1 VGAREIIYWYRER
14 RPQLLS
20 GQIRPTGTG
29 QEISRTPSDYER
41 EGEQVSISCELQE
54 LEEVMAKAGV
64 LLTGNAYDTAQDYL
78 QDNCACATYR
88 YLLEG
93 VSK

>member
-1 VGAREIIYWYRER
+1 MST
-14 RPQLLS
+14 PL
-20 GQIRPTGTG
+20 PT
-29 QEISRTPSDYER
+29 ER

-88 YLLEG
+88 YLLKG
-93 VSK
+93 VSV

>member
-1 VGAREIIYWYRER
+1 M
-14 RPQLLS
+14 
-20 GQIRPTGTG
+20 
-29 QEISRTPSDYER
+29 
-41 EGEQVSISCELQE
+41 SISCELQD

-88 YLLEG
+88 YLLKG
-93 VSK
+93 VSV

>member
-1 VGAREIIYWYRER
+1 M
-14 RPQLLS
+14 
-20 GQIRPTGTG
+20 
-29 QEISRTPSDYER
+29 
-41 EGEQVSISCELQE
+41 SISCELQD
-54 LEEVMAKAGV
+54 LEELMAKAGV

-93 VSK
+93 VSV